1 MSIGCWVLQFPTACS
16 TAVQP
21 SISCFRPERAWRS
34 TFPPTSMGWPSVFPS
49 HFNKA
54 PEQSESLEIDLRISD
69 ALSIDA
75 TYSNN
80 LSLSIAQDA
89 ENAWRALASIGEVRS
104 ELTLDD
110 VDANTTIISGRLE
123 ELDISAWADTQAR
136 FRSGGNPGLPAIV
149 WRDFSVDRLALGET
163 DFGAFSSTGQY
174 EGGLTSLGLVGDFIK
189 AQIDFD
195 GPEAQLNIQI
205 DSLSLDSLPTI
216 NIATLGCRV
225 GQPSCGCLAGDADCC

>member
-1 MSIGCWVLQFPTACS
+1 M
-16 TAVQP
+16 
-21 SISCFRPERAWRS
+21 RP
-34 TFPPTSMGWPSVFPS
+34 
-49 HFNKA
+49 
-54 PEQSESLEIDLRISD
+54 
-69 ALSIDA
+69 
-75 TYSNN
+75 
-80 LSLSIAQDA
+80 
-89 ENAWRALASIGEVRS
+89 

-110 VDANTTIISGRLE
+110 VDAGTTVISGRLE

-174 EGGLTSLGLVGDFIK
+174 EGGLTSLGLAGDFIK

-205 DSLSLDSLPTI
+205 ESLSLDSLPTI
-216 NIATLGCRV
+216 NVASWMSSRTTQLRLLGRRCR
-225 GQPSCGCLAGDADCC
+225 LLLIL